1 MVTLRPRN
9 SKKAEKAVATA
20 AKAKKED
27 GQSEGSPLPA
37 AASNTS
43 KTDQAEAQPKKQP
56 TDNSDISYYESF

>member
-20 AKAKKED
+20 AKAKKKTAKAK
-27 GQSEGSPLPA
+27 QPA
-37 AASNTS
+37 ARCCIQYIQD
-43 KTDQAEAQPKKQP
+43 DQAEAQPKKQP